1 VLGDAAIAITTL
13 RLPAVLSY
21 VGRGMPLQDNACPAC
36 SAPRFVVLSV
46 FFLNAKEILIYR

>member
-1 VLGDAAIAITTL
+1 VLGDVAIAITTL